1 MTIPTA
7 LEPELQESGQCYQ
20 RVDDSPEC
28 NATPY
33 LEHWRLYCQS
43 WRSWKRAKPLTDA
56 LRELAAVVAYAKEEG
71 FIVPSE
77 GVIHCTNIFL
87 ERLCNISLRQYAVYP
102 MPDGTIAI
110 DAPNGRG
117 SSVLFICSD
126 ESVSCLVN
134 VKGKE
139 HRHEIGP
146 IVAHLPH
153 SFRTF
158 ISDALRDLDDQY
170 D

>member
-1 MTIPTA
+1 MNTPTA
-7 LEPELQESGQCYQ
+7 LEPDLQESGQGYQ
-20 RVDDSPEC
+20 KVDDSPEWD
-28 NATPY
+28 ATQY
-33 LEHWRLYCQS
+33 LEHWRLFYQR
-43 WRSWKRAKPLTDA
+43 WRSWKRAQSLTDA
-56 LRELAAVVAYAKEEG
+56 LKELEDVVAYAKEEG
-71 FIVPSE
+71 FTVPSDDA
-77 GVIHCTNIFL
+77 IHCTSVFL
-87 ERLCNISLRQYAVYP
+87 ERLCNISLRRYAVYP

-117 SSVLFICSD
+117 SSVLFLCSD

-134 VKGKE
+134 LKGKE

-158 ISDALRDLDDQY
+158 IGDALRDLDDQH